1 MLIKFLFSASFFW
14 MVFTNIQADLTS
26 EVDAFW
32 AEVSRTVAEGD
43 FEGYAALYHEDAVL
57 VNGISGESYPISDV
71 LDGWKQGFLDTQ
83 DGKMSAS
90 VEFRFSKRIH
100 GETTAHDTGIFCY
113 TSQMEGEEL
122 QSAYVHF
129 QGLLVKKDG
138 KWLMTMEYQMAP
150 ATEEEWEAL
159 APGG

>member
-1 MLIKFLFSASFFW
+1 MMVKLLFLPAFLWMFF
-14 MVFTNIQADLTS
+14 VNVQPDPTP
-26 EVDAFW
+26 EVDAYW

-43 FEGYAALYHEDAVL
+43 FDGYAALYHPDAVL
-57 VNGISGESYPISDV
+57 VNGISGESYPISDA

-113 TSQMEGEEL
+113 TSQMEGEDP
-122 QSAYVHF
+122 QPIYIHF

-138 KWLMTMEYQMAP
+138 QCLMTMEYQMAS
-150 ATEEEWEAL
+150 ATEEEWKAL
-159 APGG
+159 ASGD